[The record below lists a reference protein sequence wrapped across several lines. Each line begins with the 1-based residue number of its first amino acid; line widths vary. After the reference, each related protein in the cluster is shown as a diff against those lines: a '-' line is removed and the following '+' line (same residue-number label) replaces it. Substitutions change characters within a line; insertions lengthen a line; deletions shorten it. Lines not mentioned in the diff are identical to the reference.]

1 VDQAQKRPAIGFIG
15 TGHLGSM
22 LVLKFVETKAAD
34 AWDILASNRTPD
46 KAQHLADSTGIGI
59 ENNRTVAKHSDVVFI
74 CVPPLEVRN
83 VLMDLEDLLTPDKL
97 LVCTAADVSL
107 RMLQTLCR
115 ARLARAFPSM
125 ASERLKGVTLLAFGD
140 NATSL
145 DRTLIKQH
153 FCAIGDAVEVDEK
166 EFGILGDLTSCAP
179 GYIAALMREFA
190 LAANRRGISQDLAER
205 LIKQTLAG
213 TAQLLEEESFQRL
226 ACRVATKGGITKA
239 GEKVIR
245 QEASGMFD
253 RLFQATQAK
262 HDQVKRRLDSQA

>member
-1 VDQAQKRPAIGFIG
+1 MSQAQKGVAIGFIG

-22 LVLKFVETKAAD
+22 LVRKFVETKAVD
-34 AWDILASNRTPD
+34 ARDILASNRTPD
-46 KAQHLADSTGIGI
+46 KAQHLADSTGIRI
-59 ENNRTVAKHSDVVFI
+59 ENNRIVAKHSDVVFI
-74 CVPPLEVRN
+74 CVLPLEVRN
-83 VLMDLEDLLTPDKL
+83 ALKDLEDLLTTDKL

-125 ASERLKGVTLLAFGD
+125 ASECLKGVTLLAFGD
-140 NATSL
+140 NATAN
-145 DRTLIKQH
+145 DKDFIKLL

-179 GYIAALMREFA
+179 GYIAAFMQELA
-190 LAANRRGISQDLAER
+190 LAANRIGISQDLAEK

-213 TAQLLEEESFQRL
+213 TAQLLEEESFQHL
-226 ACRVATKGGITKA
+226 ACRVATKGGITEA

-262 HDQVKRRLDSQA
+262 HDRVKRRLDSQA